1 MTMLPLSYQT
11 HLKSQLNRADYLLL
25 TLLVNLLQSIRQV
38 KLESLAT
45 ALPFPI
51 TFESRRKKIQ
61 RFLSLPHLTLET
73 IWFPILQTWL
83 LTNFEPQQVFY
94 IAIDRTKWGRINL
107 LMISLIWDRRALPIY
122 WKLLP
127 KQGNS
132 NLDAQTAAITK
143 ILRLFKDYKV
153 VVLGDREFC
162 SVKLGSWLAEQQ
174 VYFCLRL
181 KKNELVQLEGEI
193 WLQLEQLGLLPG
205 MQLYLNGVSVTK
217 QKGFG
222 KFNVACKWKRKYWGW
237 SPDEGWFIL
246 TNLSDLESSI
256 LSYKKRFGI
265 EEMFRDFK
273 SGGYKLEGTSVT
285 GERLIVI
292 LLLIAIAYTTATMQ
306 GKKIK
311 RIGIQNYIGRV
322 KESGRTERRHSSFY
336 IGLYGQTWVNF
347 IDGCAHIVAEL
358 MKLNPNKRKYYQKG
372 QRAMELILSTL

>member
-122 WKLLP
+122 WELLP

-181 KKNELVQLEGEI
+181 
-193 WLQLEQLGLLPG
+193 
-205 MQLYLNGVSVTK
+205 
-217 QKGFG
+217 
-222 KFNVACKWKRKYWGW
+222 
-237 SPDEGWFIL
+237 
-246 TNLSDLESSI
+246 
-256 LSYKKRFGI
+256 
-265 EEMFRDFK
+265 
-273 SGGYKLEGTSVT
+273 
-285 GERLIVI
+285 
-292 LLLIAIAYTTATMQ
+292 
-306 GKKIK
+306 
-311 RIGIQNYIGRV
+311 
-322 KESGRTERRHSSFY
+322 
-336 IGLYGQTWVNF
+336 
-347 IDGCAHIVAEL
+347 
-358 MKLNPNKRKYYQKG
+358 
-372 QRAMELILSTL
+372 